1 MHIDAQ
7 VSRARKRKGCKQT
20 NFGHAVLQAI
30 SDACKLA
37 IFDHA
42 SPQETSA
49 RRKLA

>member
-1 MHIDAQ
+1 MHIDARL
-7 VSRARKRKGCKQT
+7 VKERKRKGCKQT
-20 NFGHAVLQAI
+20 NFDHAALQAI
-30 SDACKLA
+30 SNACKLA